1 MVSLFELFI
10 NYYVLAEYCTD
21 HYGSDVSSQTG
32 CPFGVF
38 FVSVSVSLMLS
49 E

>member
-1 MVSLFELFI
+1 MVSLFELLI

-32 CPFGVF
+32 GCLYGVF
-38 FVSVSVSLMLS
+38 FV
-49 E
+49 

>member
-1 MVSLFELFI
+1 MVSLFELLI

-32 CPFGVF
+32 
-38 FVSVSVSLMLS
+38 VSVRCFFRIGQRQFDAV
-49 E
+49 